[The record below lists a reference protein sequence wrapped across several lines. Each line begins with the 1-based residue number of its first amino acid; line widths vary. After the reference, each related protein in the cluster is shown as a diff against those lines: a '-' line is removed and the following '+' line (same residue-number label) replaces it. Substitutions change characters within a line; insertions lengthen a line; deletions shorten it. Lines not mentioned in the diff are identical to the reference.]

1 MRSIRQPGPAPQPR
15 AVVVPALLHPCAFT
29 LPAGALLLDTLRD
42 ALAARG
48 FRSGAFTIA
57 GGGFSPFG
65 YVIPALSP
73 DATRA
78 AWYSE
83 ARRPPGVTRLEHGA
97 LTFGRRD
104 GAAFFHCHA
113 TWFEAEGVRRGGHIL
128 PEEAVIAAPIQ
139 LTGVA
144 LSGAAFEVSDDPETG
159 FRLFAPVAT
168 DDTRPG
174 GHPGLALRLRPNQD
188 ITLAIEAIAD
198 GKGYK
203 RATLRGGVG
212 SIIGARFTDAPATE
226 IPFTEMF
233 IRAGGAGRPLDIAMV
248 DVEDRLHEGTLA
260 RGENPVLMTLEAVL
274 DPEGE

>member
-1 MRSIRQPGPAPQPR
+1 MRAIRQPGPALEPR
-15 AVVVPALLHPCAFT
+15 AVVVPAMLHPCDIM

-57 GGGFSPFG
+57 SGGFSPFG

-83 ARRPPGVTRLEHGA
+83 ARRPPGVTRLEQGA
-97 LTFGRRD
+97 LTFGLRD
-104 GAAFFHCHA
+104 GASFFHCHA
-113 TWFEAEGVRRGGHIL
+113 TWHEADGARRGGHIL
-128 PEEAVIAAPIQ
+128 PEETVIAAPIR

-144 LSGAAFEVSDDPETG
+144 LSGAVFEVSDDPETG

-168 DDTRPG
+168 DDTRPD

-188 ITLAIEAIAD
+188 ITLAIKAIAQ
-198 GKGYK
+198 GAGYP
-203 RATLRGGVG
+203 RAVLRGGVG
-212 SIIGARFTDAPATE
+212 SIIGARFAGAPDSDV
-226 IPFTEMF
+226 PFTEMF
-233 IRAGGAGRPLDIAMV
+233 IRAGGSSRPLDIAMV
-248 DVEDRLHEGTLA
+248 DVEDRLSEGTLV

-274 DPEGE
+274 DPEGD